1 MEDNIK
7 KLSSY
12 DQTVDNP
19 FLDDDG
25 NFKSFIQAYPKH
37 KFDGSKDGS
46 KVEINANED
55 VGYKD
60 TASFIKYFGGT
71 AKRAQLL
78 SNAGSRVF
86 GYIMEH
92 LAQNIDWITINYE
105 DCRAFC
111 GYDSTQ
117 AVRKG
122 ILDLLEHRFIA
133 RKTGYTDRYH
143 INPNYFFNGKREMLP
158 ALRDYRN
165 IIAKP
170 FIRKK

>member
-1 MEDNIK
+1 MGDK
-7 KLSSY
+7 CRKLSSY
-12 DQTVDNP
+12 DQTVFNP
-19 FLDDDG
+19 FLDDEG
-25 NFKSFIQAYPKH
+25 NFKSFIQPFPKH
-37 KFDGSKDGS
+37 KIKVEKDGT
-46 KVEINANED
+46 KTDVEADEY
-55 VGYKD
+55 VAYRD
-60 TASFIKYFGGT
+60 TAHFVKYFGGT
-71 AKRAQLL
+71 AKKAQLL

-92 LAQNIDWITINYE
+92 LAQNIDWITINYD
-105 DCRAFC
+105 DCRDFC

-158 ALRDYRN
+158 ALRDYRA

-170 FIRKK
+170 FIKKK